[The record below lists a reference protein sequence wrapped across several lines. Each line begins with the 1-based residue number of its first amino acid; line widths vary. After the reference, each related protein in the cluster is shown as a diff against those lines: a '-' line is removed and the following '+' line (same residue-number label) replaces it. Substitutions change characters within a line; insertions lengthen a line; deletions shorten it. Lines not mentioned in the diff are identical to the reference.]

1 MSSDSVSFL
10 GGGIFV
16 VVMLEVLTSGK
27 DTDRYHFAEQGF
39 VALHIFILSQ
49 DFNLKILAWRTSRL
63 LTGRWDLF
71 LATGSNF
78 RVREGRD
85 DTRNNLNVR
94 VGQIRTGNVRT
105 TDWGFF
111 GST

>member
-1 MSSDSVSFL
+1 M
-10 GGGIFV
+10 

-49 DFNLKILAWRTSRL
+49 DFNFKILAWRTSRL

-78 RVREGRD
+78 RVRGGRD
-85 DTRNNLNVR
+85 DTRLTGVSLAARNNVGDEALLHTSNMGRGNLEFLN
-94 VGQIRTGNVRT
+94 IRRW
-105 TDWGFF
+105 DR
-111 GST
+111 